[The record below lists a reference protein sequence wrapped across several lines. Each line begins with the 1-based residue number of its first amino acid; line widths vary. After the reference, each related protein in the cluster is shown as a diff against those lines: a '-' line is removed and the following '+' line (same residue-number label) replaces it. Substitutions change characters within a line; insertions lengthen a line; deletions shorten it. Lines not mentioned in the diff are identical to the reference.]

1 MTSTYFLNC
10 IMGNVFQT
18 KLSPGLPSKVYLGL
32 SSSAPDVDGSGAT
45 EPLASAGYSR
55 VELNSLDVPT
65 NGVITNKSEI
75 SFPESSASWG
85 TVTHFVLYDAPVNG
99 NLLMF
104 NVLSQARSVEQAT
117 IVMVKVGSLKLTLA
131 NSAAPSV
138 PNS

>member
-18 KLSPGLPSKVYLGL
+18 KLSPGLPSKLYLGL

-117 IVMVKVGSLKLTLA
+117 IVMVKAGSLKLTLA
-131 NSAAPSV
+131 NPAAPSV
-138 PNS
+138 PNP

>member
-85 TVTHFVLYDAPVNG
+85 TMTHFVLYDAPVNG

-104 NVLSQARSVEQAT
+104 NVLSQARSVAQAT
-117 IVMVKVGSLKLTLA
+117 IVMVKAGSLKLTLA
-131 NSAAPSV
+131 NPAAPSV

>member
-18 KLSPGLPSKVYLGL
+18 KPSPGLPSKVYLGL

-104 NVLSQARSVEQAT
+104 NVLSQARSVEQTT
-117 IVMVKVGSLKLTLA
+117 IVMVKAGSLKLTLA
-131 NSAAPSV
+131 NPAAPSV
-138 PNS
+138 PNP

>member
-117 IVMVKVGSLKLTLA
+117 IVMVKAGSLKLTLA
-131 NSAAPSV
+131 NPAAPSV

>member
-18 KLSPGLPSKVYLGL
+18 KLSPGLPSKEYLGL

-104 NVLSQARSVEQAT
+104 NVLSQARSIEQAT
-117 IVMVKVGSLKLTLA
+117 IVMVKAGSLKLTLA
-131 NSAAPSV
+131 NPAAPSV

>member
-99 NLLMF
+99 SLLMF

-117 IVMVKVGSLKLTLA
+117 IVMVKAGSLKLTLA
-131 NSAAPSV
+131 NPAAPSV
-138 PNS
+138 PNP

>member
-18 KLSPGLPSKVYLGL
+18 QKSPGLPNKVYLGL

-45 EPLASAGYSR
+45 EPLASAGYAR
-55 VELNSLDVPT
+55 VELDSLDIPV
-65 NGVITNKSEI
+65 NGVISNKEEI
-75 SFPESSASWG
+75 AFPESSASWG

-104 NVLSQARSVEQAT
+104 NVLSQARNVETAT
-117 IVMVKVGSLKLTLA
+117 IVMVKKGSLKLTLA
-131 NSAAPSV
+131 NPAA
-138 PNS
+138 

>member
-45 EPLASAGYSR
+45 VPLASAGYSR

-117 IVMVKVGSLKLTLA
+117 IVMVKAGSLKLTLA
-131 NSAAPSV
+131 NPAAPSV
-138 PNS
+138 PNP

>member
-85 TVTHFVLYDAPVNG
+85 TITHFVLYDAPVNG

-117 IVMVKVGSLKLTLA
+117 IVMVKAGSLKLTLA
-131 NSAAPSV
+131 NPAAPSV
-138 PNS
+138 PNP

>member
-104 NVLSQARSVEQAT
+104 NVLSQARRVEQAT
-117 IVMVKVGSLKLTLA
+117 IVMVKAGSLKLTLA
-131 NSAAPSV
+131 NPAAPSV
-138 PNS
+138 PNP

>member
-45 EPLASAGYSR
+45 EPLVSAGYSR

-117 IVMVKVGSLKLTLA
+117 IVMVKAGSLKLTLA
-131 NSAAPSV
+131 NPAAPSV

>member
-18 KLSPGLPSKVYLGL
+18 KLSPGLPSRVYLGL

-117 IVMVKVGSLKLTLA
+117 IVMVKAGSLKLTLA
-131 NSAAPSV
+131 NPAAPSV
-138 PNS
+138 PNP

>member
-104 NVLSQARSVEQAT
+104 NVLSQTRSVEQAT
-117 IVMVKVGSLKLTLA
+117 IVMVKAGSLKLTLA
-131 NSAAPSV
+131 NPAAPSV
-138 PNS
+138 PNP

>member
-65 NGVITNKSEI
+65 NGVITNMSEI

-117 IVMVKVGSLKLTLA
+117 IVMVKAGSLKLTLA
-131 NSAAPSV
+131 NPAAPSV
-138 PNS
+138 PNP